1 MPFPSALFHKH
12 FTRFKQDFLVDIS
25 LCFRKFVSNV
35 RSDAADHEDAHTA
48 ARAREPP
55 RGGLQG
61 PLHSALRLQV
71 RQVQGRK
78 GARRSVLS
86 WAWTLLIIILSTPA
100 SENQFDLSYI
110 WYRPLIITQS
120 RNWVLGKS
128 PNFNRCQLITA
139 IIPSHHKEACDD
151 ILNCP
156 LITNHLVPR
165 VTELVEM
172 MRWLDYLLY
181 TSPRHCRQL
190 SLLIKSGW

>member
-1 MPFPSALFHKH
+1 MSALTQH
-12 FTRFKQDFLVDIS
+12 TMRTPTLQPVPES
-25 LCFRKFVSNV
+25 LPVADSRDHCTVPSVSKSV
-35 RSDAADHEDAHTA
+35 KSKVGRELGGVSCHEPGH
-48 ARAREPP
+48 
-55 RGGLQG
+55 
-61 PLHSALRLQV
+61 
-71 RQVQGRK
+71 
-78 GARRSVLS
+78 
-86 WAWTLLIIILSTPA
+86 WTLLIIILSTPA

-139 IIPSHHKEACDD
+139 IIPSHYKEACDD

-156 LITNHLVPR
+156 LITNHLEPR